1 MNGRRAVALVARREI
16 VERVRQRS
24 FVVSTVVTLVI
35 IALVAVLPG
44 VLGGGGPERYRV
56 GVVGEASQPAVQA
69 ATAAAKRF
77 EVEIEPERVAGRAA
91 AERALEEDELDA
103 AIVGGRTL
111 LSRDSP
117 PDELEQALQAGA
129 QRAGS
134 VSALRER
141 GLSATVIERALSPP
155 ALATRTLEQAG
166 AEDERRFVALAA
178 VLLLYLQLL
187 TYGLWVAAGVVEE
200 KGSRVVEIL
209 LAAIRPR
216 ELLAGKVIG
225 LGLLG
230 LAQLLLVVA
239 VGAGLAVA
247 SGTLEVE
254 ASALSTIGVVLL
266 WFPLGYALYASMY
279 AAAGALVSRQEDLQ
293 SSSGP
298 LTLIVV
304 AAYLVSFQAIDD
316 PAGDLARIAGLV
328 PFTAPLIQ
336 PVRLVTGEGSLA
348 SVLAAVAIIVITTLV
363 IIRVA
368 ATIYERAIL
377 RTGKPVRLREALRPP
392 GGA

>member
-1 MNGRRAVALVARREI
+1 MNARRAIALVAQREI

-24 FVVSTVVTLVI
+24 FVISTVVTLVI
-35 IALVAVLPG
+35 VALAAVLPG
-44 VLGGGGPERYRV
+44 LIGGGGPERYRV
-56 GVVGEASQPAVQA
+56 GVVGEGSQPVAQA
-69 ATAAAKRF
+69 AVAAATRF
-77 EVEIEPERVAGRAA
+77 EVEIEPERVAARAA
-91 AERALEEDELDA
+91 AERALEADELDA

-129 QRAGS
+129 QRARSIS
-134 VSALRER
+134 VLREG
-141 GLSATVIERALSPP
+141 GLSPGVIERALSPP
-155 ALATRTLEQAG
+155 ALATRTLEEAG

-178 VLLLYLQLL
+178 VLLLYIQLL

-200 KGSRVVEIL
+200 KASRVVEIL
-209 LAAIRPR
+209 LAAIAPR

-225 LGLLG
+225 LGLVG

-239 VGAGLAVA
+239 VGAGLALA
-247 SGTLEVE
+247 SGTVEVE
-254 ASALSTIGVVLL
+254 SSALGTIAVVLL

-298 LTLIVV
+298 LTLIVI

-316 PAGDLARIAGLV
+316 PAGGLARIAGLV
-328 PFTAPLIQ
+328 PFTAPLVQ
-336 PVRLVTGEGSLA
+336 PVRLVTGEGSLGSA
-348 SVLAAVAIIVITTLV
+348 LAAVAIIALTTLV
-363 IIRVA
+363 IVRVA
-368 ATIYERAIL
+368 ATIYERAVL
-377 RTGKPVRLREALRPP
+377 RTGKPVRLREALRRS
-392 GGA
+392 